1 MSTLIIL
8 VVLLLLVIP
17 PAAGLPGV
25 PALLSLG
32 LQLLCSLPRTRRLR
46 GWWLVAGQAALFA
59 WMGPV
64 PFGGPSAFFA
74 ASVLLVARGPLRWVL
89 FGGVTAAAG
98 VVNLGSDA
106 YLWVNAVGNT
116 ATQGLVVF
124 ALTRLSDLRDELHA
138 TRAELAA
145 RSVAEERERAGHDL
159 DAMLGSTLSRVIGL
173 AAAGRAGEIPPLTRR
188 AAQRVRQ
195 RPGPP
200 ATHPAGPPPG
210 DLTPRLALP
219 ILTVVYLWFPVAA
232 IIVIA
237 RAPVPVGLRVAYW
250 GAVVAVVVLQAYH
263 ALPRPPG
270 ARPRQAAWTLP
281 AQLLLAW
288 LPLLEPDR
296 PYYQL
301 VGWAAAALLIV
312 IPAPRPAWALY
323 AVVVASVPAVLF
335 ARSGSA
341 SGVPAALVEV
351 VGMSAMFYGLHAVGR
366 LVHQVRE
373 SRLALAG
380 LAAARE
386 RRRIAQDVHDLIGYS
401 LSAITVKA
409 ELATRDPARSG
420 TELAGVVTVARAALA
435 DLRAI
440 PGDGEPGLGL
450 RAELASA
457 REVLEAAG
465 AAVEIDADRPP
476 LLPEADAL
484 LAVVVREAVT
494 NVLRH
499 SRARHVTIALS
510 ARDDLVRLRVDND
523 GVTGDPAEPGHGVT
537 GDPTEPGQA
546 VSGGPA
552 GPGQDVTGGPAEHG
566 QGVAN
571 LTTRLAA
578 RGGRLTTAS
587 RDRRFRLDVTLPMG
601 PPVVV
606 AEREH

>member
-32 LQLLCSLPRTRRLR
+32 LQLLCSLPGTRRLR

-98 VVNLGSDA
+98 VVNLGADA
-106 YLWVNAVGNT
+106 YVWVNAVGNT

-124 ALTRLSDLRDELHA
+124 ALTRLSDLRDELHV

-159 DAMLGSTLSRVIGL
+159 DAVLGSTLSRVIGL

-188 AAQRVRQ
+188 AAQQVRQ
-195 RPGPP
+195 RPEPP
-200 ATHPAGPPPG
+200 PLPPPG

-219 ILTVVYLWFPVAA
+219 ILTVVYLWVPVAA
-232 IIVIA
+232 IIVVA
-237 RAPVPVGLRVAYW
+237 RAPVPAGLRVAYW
-250 GAVVAVVVLQAYH
+250 VAVIAVVALQAYH

-270 ARPRQAAWTLP
+270 ARPRHAAWTLP

-312 IPAPRPAWALY
+312 VPAPRLAWALY
-323 AVVVASVPAVLF
+323 AAVVASVPAVLL

-341 SGVPAALVEV
+341 AGIPAALVEV
-351 VGMSAMFYGLHAVGR
+351 VGMSAMFYGLTAVTR
-366 LVHQVRE
+366 LVYQVRE

-386 RRRIAQDVHDLIGYS
+386 RRRIAQDVHDLIGYG

-409 ELATRDPARSG
+409 ELAARDPARAEA
-420 TELAGVVTVARAALA
+420 ELAGVVTVARTALA

-440 PGDGEPGLGL
+440 PGDGEPGLSL
-450 RAELASA
+450 PAELASA
-457 REVLEAAG
+457 REVLEATG
-465 AAVEIDADRPP
+465 AVVEIDHDHAR
-476 LLPEADAL
+476 LPDGLDAV
-484 LAVVVREAVT
+484 LAVVVREAAT

-499 SRARHVTIALS
+499 SEARHVTITLS
-510 ARDDLVRLRVDND
+510 TGDDLVRLRVDND
-523 GVTGDPAEPGHGVT
+523 GVTGRPAEP
-537 GDPTEPGQA
+537 
-546 VSGGPA
+546 
-552 GPGQDVTGGPAEHG
+552 G

-571 LTTRLAA
+571 LTARLAA

-587 RDRRFRLDVTLPMG
+587 RDHRFRLDATLP
-601 PPVVV
+601 
-606 AEREH
+606 ARR